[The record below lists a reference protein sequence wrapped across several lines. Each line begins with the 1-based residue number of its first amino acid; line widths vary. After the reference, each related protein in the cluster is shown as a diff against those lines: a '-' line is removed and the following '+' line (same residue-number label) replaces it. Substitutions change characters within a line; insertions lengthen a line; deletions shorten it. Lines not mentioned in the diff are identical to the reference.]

1 MKIIEHIQNAKNP
14 LFSFEIVPP
23 PRGRT
28 IQDIIDIVEAI
39 KPFNPGWID
48 VTAHSASAYYT
59 EQSDG
64 NLKRRIYKKRPGTV
78 GICGVIQNRF
88 NIDTVAHL
96 VCNGFTKEETEDA
109 LIELSFLGIENIL
122 AISGDGNPKEVF
134 NDGKTIN
141 SNSLELVHQINDL
154 KNGKYLTDISNS
166 SSIKMCTGVGVYPE
180 NHFYSNNFEKEISL
194 LKQKIEAGAEY
205 AVTQMFFDN
214 QKYFDFLE
222 KCRKENITIPI
233 IPGIKILDKPRQI
246 DSLEKI
252 FHISLPDDLKN
263 EARENIEHVDEI
275 GTNWA
280 IRQSEELI
288 NAGVPV
294 IHYYL
299 MNDTSCMLKILN
311 YLHK

>member
-1 MKIIEHIQNAKNP
+1 MKVIDHIKNSNNTQFSYEIIPPLRGKGIKIILDMVESLKKYNP
-14 LFSFEIVPP
+14 
-23 PRGRT
+23 
-28 IQDIIDIVEAI
+28 
-39 KPFNPGWID
+39 PFID
-48 VTAHSASAYYT
+48 VTSHAST
-59 EQSDG
+59 ISKNKQG
-64 NLKRRIYKKRPGTV
+64 TKTKKKKRPGTIS
-78 GICGVIQNRF
+78 ICGIIQNRF

-96 VCNGFTKEETEDA
+96 ACNGFTKEETEDA

-122 AISGDGNPKEVF
+122 AISGDGNPKEVL

-141 SNSLELVHQINDL
+141 SNSLELVHQISDL

-166 SSIKMCTGVGVYPE
+166 SSIEMCTGIGVYPE

-194 LKQKIEAGAEY
+194 IKQKIEVGAEY

-214 QKYFDFLE
+214 QKYFDFVE
-222 KCRKENITIPI
+222 KCRQEGIKIPI

-263 EARENIEHVDEI
+263 EARENIEYIDQI
-275 GTNWA
+275 GTDWA

-299 MNDTSCMLKILN
+299 MNDTSCMLNILN
-311 YLHK
+311 YIHK

>member
-1 MKIIEHIQNAKNP
+1 MKVIDHIKNSNNTQFSYEIIPPLRGKGIKIILDMVESLKKYNP
-14 LFSFEIVPP
+14 
-23 PRGRT
+23 
-28 IQDIIDIVEAI
+28 
-39 KPFNPGWID
+39 PFID
-48 VTAHSASAYYT
+48 VTSHAST
-59 EQSDG
+59 VSK
-64 NLKRRIYKKRPGTV
+64 NKRSTKTKKKKRPGTIS
-78 GICGVIQNRF
+78 ICGIIQNRF

-96 VCNGFTKEETEDA
+96 ACNGFTKEETEDA

-122 AISGDGNPKEVF
+122 AISGDGNPKEVL

-166 SSIKMCTGVGVYPE
+166 SSIEMCTGIGVYPE

-194 LKQKIEAGAEY
+194 IKQKIEAGAEY

-214 QKYFDFLE
+214 QKYFDFVN
-222 KCRKENITIPI
+222 KCRTEGINIPI
-233 IPGIKILDKPRQI
+233 IPGVKILDKPRQI

-263 EARENIEHVDEI
+263 EARENIEYIDEI

>member
-1 MKIIEHIQNAKNP
+1 MKVIDHIKNSNNTQFSYEIIPPLRGKGIKIILDMVESLKKYNP
-14 LFSFEIVPP
+14 
-23 PRGRT
+23 
-28 IQDIIDIVEAI
+28 
-39 KPFNPGWID
+39 PFID
-48 VTAHSASAYYT
+48 VTSHAST
-59 EQSDG
+59 ISKNKQG
-64 NLKRRIYKKRPGTV
+64 TKTKKKKRPGTIS
-78 GICGVIQNRF
+78 ICGIIQNRF

-96 VCNGFTKEETEDA
+96 ACNGFTKEETEDA

-122 AISGDGNPKEVF
+122 AISGDGNPKEVL

-141 SNSLELVHQINDL
+141 SNSLELVHQISDL

-166 SSIKMCTGVGVYPE
+166 SSIEMCTGIGVYPE

-194 LKQKIEAGAEY
+194 IKQKIEVGAEY

-214 QKYFDFLE
+214 QKYFDFVE
-222 KCRKENITIPI
+222 KCRQEGIKIPI

-263 EARENIEHVDEI
+263 EARENIEHIDQI
-275 GTNWA
+275 GTDWA

-299 MNDTSCMLKILN
+299 MDDTSCMLNILN

>member
-1 MKIIEHIQNAKNP
+1 MFKRLVLAIL
-14 LFSFEIVPP
+14 LFVSFNSF
-23 PRGRT
+23 G
-28 IQDIIDIVEAI
+28 QDINELRKKASNSSDSELIVFIQKAKDQGLSLADAEKQLILVGGKADEI
-39 KPFNPGWID
+39 KKLRNLWDKKLPKSSSEDKFNTDQIKSQFGE
-48 VTAHSASAYYT
+48 T
-59 EQSDG
+59 DG
-64 NLKRRIYKKRPGTV
+64 FIKDSLTIEDEEYV
-78 GICGVIQNRF
+78 ES
-88 NIDTVAHL
+88 
-96 VCNGFTKEETEDA
+96 TKEETEDA

-233 IPGIKILDKPRQI
+233 IPEVPITPMSFTML
-246 DSLEKI
+246 SLLPLSIIII
-252 FHISLPDDLKN
+252 FLF
-263 EARENIEHVDEI
+263 
-275 GTNWA
+275 
-280 IRQSEELI
+280 
-288 NAGVPV
+288 
-294 IHYYL
+294 
-299 MNDTSCMLKILN
+299 
-311 YLHK
+311 

>member
-1 MKIIEHIQNAKNP
+1 MKIIDHIKNSNDTQFSYEIIPP
-14 LFSFEIVPP
+14 LRGKGIKIILDMVESLKKYNPP
-23 PRGRT
+23 
-28 IQDIIDIVEAI
+28 
-39 KPFNPGWID
+39 FID
-48 VTAHSASAYYT
+48 VTSHAST
-59 EQSDG
+59 VSKNKHG
-64 NLKRRIYKKRPGTV
+64 TKTKKKKRPGTIS
-78 GICGVIQNRF
+78 ICGIIQNRF
-88 NIDTVAHL
+88 HIDTVAHL
-96 VCNGFTKEETEDA
+96 ACNGFTKEETEDA
-109 LIELSFLGIENIL
+109 IIELSFLGIENIL
-122 AISGDGNPKEVF
+122 AISGDGNPKEVL

-166 SSIKMCTGVGVYPE
+166 SSIEMCTGIGVYPE
-180 NHFYSNNFEKEISL
+180 KHFYSNNFEKEISL
-194 LKQKIEAGAEY
+194 IKQKIEAGAEY

-214 QKYFDFLE
+214 QKYFDFVE
-222 KCRKENITIPI
+222 KCRKEGINIPI
-233 IPGIKILDKPRQI
+233 IPGVKILDKPKQI

-252 FHISLPDDLKN
+252 FHISLPNDLKN
-263 EARENIEHVDEI
+263 EAKENIKHIDEI

-299 MNDTSCMLKILN
+299 MNDTSCMLNILN